1 MSAST
6 ELQALLLATPAVTA
20 LCGTRIAADRMEQG
34 AARPF
39 VVYTASAEP
48 QRALDGSVH
57 GTKTTFELQCWAD
70 TRAAADALAYAVQDA
85 LDAQHQY
92 TTGPV
97 GGYDGELDLE
107 AALLT
112 CEWWDD

>member
-6 ELQALLLATPAVTA
+6 DLQALLLATSAVTA
-20 LCGTRIAADRMEQG
+20 LCGTRISSDRMEQG
-34 AARPF
+34 AATPF
-39 VVYTASAEP
+39 VVYTGTAEP

-57 GTKTTFELQCWAD
+57 GTRTTFEIQCWAS
-70 TRAAADALAYAVQDA
+70 TRAAADALAAAVKTA

-92 TTGPV
+92 CTGPA
-97 GGYDGELDLE
+97 GGFDAELDLE

-112 CEWWDD
+112 CDWWS